1 MKRVRTFDETR
12 TRDERESCFPA
23 MSGKDGS
30 SIGVVLSVP
39 ITAAVASVLYGK
51 K

>member
-1 MKRVRTFDETR
+1 
-12 TRDERESCFPA
+12 
-23 MSGKDGS
+23 MSSSYLALEVISAIAS

>member
-23 MSGKDGS
+23 MSGKDGRNFCMVGERS
-30 SIGVVLSVP
+30 
-39 ITAAVASVLYGK
+39 GK